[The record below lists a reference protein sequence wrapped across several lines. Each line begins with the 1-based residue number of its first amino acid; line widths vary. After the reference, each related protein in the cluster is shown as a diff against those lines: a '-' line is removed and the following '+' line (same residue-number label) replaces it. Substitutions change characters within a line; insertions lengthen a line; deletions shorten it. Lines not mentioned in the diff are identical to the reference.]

1 MKKNISVIG
10 AGVSGIS
17 AAAHLAKLGY
27 QVDVFE
33 KHNIPG
39 GRARQFSTQDGYVF
53 DMGPSWYWMH
63 DIFEQFFSAF
73 GKSYTD
79 YYQIL
84 DLDPQFEVVFEND
97 KLLIP
102 KDYYELK
109 QLFESIENGAGSR
122 LDDFM
127 RDAKYKYEISMAKY
141 IEKPCHSITEF
152 MTWDI
157 IKSAIKLDLF
167 TDFRTFVGK
176 YFNDHKLKSIMEFP
190 VIFLGAS
197 PKEIPAM
204 YSLMNYGGIV
214 MGTKYPIGGFY
225 KVIEGMVAVA
235 EDVGVKFHYNQTIN
249 CINIKDKEVIS
260 LETATKNH
268 PSKAVVASADYHHI
282 ETLLPE
288 KNRNYD
294 SKYWD
299 KRVLA
304 PSALLFYVGM
314 KEKLNGLKH
323 HTLFFEPSLDEH
335 LSDIYVTKT
344 WPRDP
349 LFYVCCPSKSDSS
362 VSPTG
367 HENLFFLMPIAP
379 GMVDDKSKHDLY
391 FDMMIRR
398 LENHLG
404 VSGLLEKIDYKRSY
418 SVSDFQNDY
427 NAYKGNAYGL
437 ANTLGQTAFLK
448 PSMSNQSLSNLYY
461 TGHLT
466 VPGPG
471 LPPSIISGKIVAN
484 EVHKYFKK

>member
-1 MKKNISVIG
+1 MKNISVIG
-10 AGVSGIS
+10 AGISGIS

-33 KHNIPG
+33 KHDIPG
-39 GRARQFSTQDGYVF
+39 GRARQFKTQNGYTF

-63 DIFEQFFSAF
+63 DVFEHFFQHF
-73 GKSYTD
+73 GKSYAD
-79 YYQIL
+79 YYQIV

-102 KDYYELK
+102 KDFSELK
-109 QLFESIENGAGSR
+109 ALFESIEKGAGSR

-127 RDAKYKYEISMAKY
+127 RDAKYKYEISMSKY
-141 IEKPCHSITEF
+141 IEKPCQSITEF

-157 IKSAIKLDLF
+157 IKSVFKLDLF
-167 TDFRTFVGK
+167 TNFRTFVGK
-176 YFNDHKLKSIMEFP
+176 YFKDQKLISIMEFP
-190 VIFLGAS
+190 VIFLGAA

-204 YSLMNYGGIV
+204 YSLMNYGGLV
-214 MGTKYPIGGFY
+214 MGTKYPMGGFFQ
-225 KVIEGMVAVA
+225 VIEGMVAVA
-235 EDVGVKFHYNQTIN
+235 EEAGVKFHYNSNIDSIN
-249 CINIKDKEVIS
+249 VSDKKVTN
-260 LETATKNH
+260 LTTPTKNH
-268 PSKAVVASADYHHI
+268 ISDAVVASADYHHI
-282 ETLLPE
+282 ESMLPASS
-288 KNRNYD
+288 RNYD

-299 KRVLA
+299 KRILA
-304 PSALLFYVGM
+304 PSALLFYIGLNG
-314 KEKLNGLKH
+314 KLDGLKH

-335 LSDIYVTKT
+335 LSDIYETKS

-349 LFYVCCPSKSDSS
+349 LFYVCCPSKSDESIA
-362 VSPTG
+362 PFG

-379 GMVDDKSKHDLY
+379 GTVDDKSKHDVY
-391 FDMMIRR
+391 FDIMIQR
-398 LENHLG
+398 LEKHLG
-404 VSGLLEKIDYKRSY
+404 INGIQQMIDYKRSY

-437 ANTLGQTAFLK
+437 ANTLGQTAILK
-448 PSMSNQSLSNLYY
+448 PAISNQSLSNLYY

-484 EVHKYFKK
+484 EVHKSFK